1 MTFTA
6 EKTKQQ
12 KTTTTTKQEVAFPCM
27 EVSFF
32 LLRQDTCHF
41 HFYQN
46 KAKVNNLFLIT
57 FFLSLLLFYH
67 SKRFT
72 TITPPG
78 ATRKPL
84 TFLEGRL
91 GLTTMKRSFPPTGT
105 HPSPRSASVWR
116 SVSRSGLLSS
126 TSRRTPCTLWSLMGS
141 TATPHWVVTSGSHW
155 LVLGPHCRK
164 TVTRKG
170 SMLMVQVGMT
180 SPK

>member
-1 MTFTA
+1 MTFNA

-41 HFYQN
+41 HFYQK

-57 FFLSLLLFYH
+57 FFLFLLHFYH

-72 TITPPG
+72 TITPLG
-78 ATRKPL
+78 VATKPL
-84 TFLEGRL
+84 TLTEGRL

-105 HPSPRSASVWR
+105 HPSPRSVSV
-116 SVSRSGLLSS
+116 
-126 TSRRTPCTLWSLMGS
+126 
-141 TATPHWVVTSGSHW
+141 
-155 LVLGPHCRK
+155 
-164 TVTRKG
+164 
-170 SMLMVQVGMT
+170 
-180 SPK
+180 